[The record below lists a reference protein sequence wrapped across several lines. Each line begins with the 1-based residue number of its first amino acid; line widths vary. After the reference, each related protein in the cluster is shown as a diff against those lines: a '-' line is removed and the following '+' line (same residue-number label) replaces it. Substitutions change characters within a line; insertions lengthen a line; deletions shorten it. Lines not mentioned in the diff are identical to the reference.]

1 MTNCSLEQINI
12 GTLPSGSFP
21 QDNGRTY
28 IYKRPNGHIYVYS
41 NGSEKHICCDDG
53 LITNI
58 PIFTE
63 MPSVANPPVHLP
75 DNNHLMLFIHDGVMY
90 GYDSNINVTAISI
103 SANIDWAISEW

>member
-1 MTNCSLEQINI
+1 MNNCSLEQINI

-21 QDNGRTY
+21 RDNGRTY

-63 MPSVANPPVHLP
+63 MPSVNNPPVHLP
-75 DNNHLMLFIHDGVMY
+75 DNNHLMLFIHDGLMY

-103 SANIDWAISEW
+103 PTNIDWAISEW